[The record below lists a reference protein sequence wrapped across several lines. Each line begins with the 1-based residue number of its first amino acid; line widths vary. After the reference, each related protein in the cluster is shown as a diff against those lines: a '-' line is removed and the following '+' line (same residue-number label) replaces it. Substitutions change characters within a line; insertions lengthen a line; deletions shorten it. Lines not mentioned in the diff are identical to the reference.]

1 MNEADMHCYLWPT
14 SGIVLLLR
22 GMDGPLD
29 ATANVQMRL
38 SVPSSG
44 QKAEQEPRPAARAAS
59 PMPIPWLAPGAGN
72 LQHVPPLP
80 TQPPRQPAITR
91 PPPRP
96 LNGVPCHEKA
106 LSSGLVLHTWLST
119 NARVLH
125 QMCPR
130 LCLGVCTRT
139 VLKHAVAEECLTVYS
154 CMQTLLEADGTL
166 SLPVRLSS

>member
-14 SGIVLLLR
+14 SGIVSLLR

-59 PMPIPWLAPGAGN
+59 PMPLPWLAPGAGN

-106 LSSGLVLHTWLST
+106 LSSGRCTAHMALHKCVPGSFTKCALDCVWVCVQGLS
-119 NARVLH
+119 
-125 QMCPR
+125 
-130 LCLGVCTRT
+130 
-139 VLKHAVAEECLTVYS
+139 
-154 CMQTLLEADGTL
+154 
-166 SLPVRLSS
+166 